1 MKENTLNLAQ
11 QDIDEALSVIES
23 LEKAIMR
30 DSSQNQVLKD
40 KFHLLYDKVNELEN
54 ILKSEGII

>member
-1 MKENTLNLAQ
+1 MKENTLNLAK
-11 QDIDEALSVIES
+11 QDINKALSIIEN
-23 LEKAIMR
+23 LEKALMR
-30 DSSQNQVLKD
+30 GSSQNQVLKD

>member
-11 QDIDEALSVIES
+11 RDIDEALSVIES
-23 LEKAIMR
+23 LEKAIVS
-30 DSSQNQVLKD
+30 DNSQNQVLKD

>member
-1 MKENTLNLAQ
+1 MKENTLNLAK
-11 QDIDEALSVIES
+11 QDIDEALSIIEN
-23 LEKAIMR
+23 LEKALMR
-30 DSSQNQVLKD
+30 GSSQNQVLKD

>member
-11 QDIDEALSVIES
+11 RDIDEALSVIES
-23 LEKAIMR
+23 LEKAIVS

>member
-1 MKENTLNLAQ
+1 MKQNTLNLAK
-11 QDIDEALSVIES
+11 QDIDEALSIIEN
-23 LEKAIMR
+23 LEKALMR
-30 DSSQNQVLKD
+30 GSSQNQVLKD

>member
-11 QDIDEALSVIES
+11 RDIDEALSVIES
-23 LEKAIMR
+23 LEKAIIS
-30 DSSQNQVLKD
+30 DNSQNQVLKD